1 MLEVTKT
8 YLPDKNKFLQY
19 IDGIW
24 DNHVLTNGGPN
35 LLEFE
40 NRLKLHSG
48 IADVLACTNG
58 TIVLQL
64 ALKALGITKEVITTP
79 FTYVATTNAIL
90 WEHCTPIFADINPD
104 DLTID
109 VNTIEKLITP
119 DTQAILATHVYGR
132 PCDVI
137 AIEKLAQKYNLK
149 VIYDAAN
156 AFGTSYKDKSIFA
169 YGDIST
175 CSFHATKLFHSGEGG
190 ALYINDP
197 QYTAQLSLYRAFGHI
212 HDDYFTEGI
221 NAKMSEF
228 HAALGLCVLD
238 DLPSII
244 AQRKLIS
251 QHYDSLIDR
260 SVRFLQPVNPDII
273 YNYAYYPVLLRDEA
287 QLNRA
292 MTALIAAG
300 IRPRRYFY
308 PSLNTLPFIKE
319 CNSCPVSESISTRV
333 MCLPLSHY
341 VTQGEV
347 ETIASIINQQILQ
360 S

>member
-8 YLPDKNKFLQY
+8 YLPDKQKFLQY

-24 DNHVLTNGGPN
+24 DSHVLTNGGPN

-40 NRLKLHSG
+40 SRLKLHSG
-48 IADVLACTNG
+48 VADVLACTNG
-58 TIVLQL
+58 TVVLQL

-79 FTYVATTNAIL
+79 FTYVATTNALL
-90 WEHCTPIFADINPD
+90 WEGCVPVFADINPD

-109 VNTIEKLITP
+109 VTTIERLITP

-132 PCDVI
+132 PCDVSSI
-137 AIEKLAQKYNLK
+137 QKLAEKYNLK

-156 AFGTSYKDKSIFA
+156 AFGTSYNGKSIFA

-190 ALYINDP
+190 ALYINDA
-197 QYTAQLSLYRAFGHI
+197 QYTEQLSLYRAFGHI
-212 HDDYFTEGI
+212 HDDYYSEGI

-238 DLPSII
+238 DLPAII
-244 AQRKLIS
+244 AQRKIIS
-251 QHYDSLIDR
+251 EQYDSLLDPSI
-260 SVRFLQPVNPDII
+260 RFLKAANTDTV
-273 YNYAYYPVLLRDEA
+273 YNYAYYPIILRDEV
-287 QLNRA
+287 QLQSVMN
-292 MTALIAAG
+292 ALIADG
-300 IRPRRYFY
+300 VRPRRYFY
-308 PSLNTLPFIKE
+308 PSLNTLPFLSRRD
-319 CNSCPVSESISTRV
+319 SCPVSENVASRV
-333 MCLPLSHY
+333 ICLPLSHY
-341 VTQGEV
+341 ITEAEV
-347 ETIASIINQQILQ
+347 KMISAILNQQIIN